1 MSGMLCLLNAATV
14 AKKLGKR
21 CREHKL
27 EMLEAVKFCALNL
40 KPAAPSLGE
49 REVEDEHNCDF
60 LMGFLALFAHELP
73 TAGEMQVALCIAS
86 QKYSLNPGLK
96 GFAQHCE
103 NNMLSMGGKRKKST
117 RLGEKNKVPPDEEET
132 QVTADPRSP
141 STPGSSVKPD
151 FGFHSLESPQSCM
164 HGEGEEGNEEENLTD
179 DECVDPAPDGCE
191 PEGLAECL
199 QEFEESEVQDQEQ
212 ELKDE
217 KQETEDEEQ
226 DDSGSA
232 GEMLG
237 DDKRRSKAEQES
249 SGTLKDRK
257 PLTDMPE
264 VSETLEAQAAQSL
277 RRLKAVEP
285 EEAKDEDG
293 QEGSKEPSKGPGA
306 GQGKKKLKRKK
317 TKRSLS
323 KAFKEAQ
330 ESKEVEEIK
339 QCEKAEKDE
348 EKEDGVKEDPGKS
361 KRAAAD
367 EPKHKPLPKK
377 KKTSEPPAAAAAAA
391 ASRPSETPK
400 ETQDPTTLLLQ
411 KLADMDPEFKFQ
423 ANAKLPE
430 QSFYVNPGSTVAKE
444 MMERVNSKLLTS
456 YKDNSKGGV
465 NVAWRLSGGVVNAL
479 VPECRCCSAACVL
492 TRK

>member
-1 MSGMLCLLNAATV
+1 
-14 AKKLGKR
+14 
-21 CREHKL
+21 
-27 EMLEAVKFCALNL
+27 
-40 KPAAPSLGE
+40 
-49 REVEDEHNCDF
+49 
-60 LMGFLALFAHELP
+60 MGFLALFAHELP

-86 QKYSLNPGLK
+86 QKYGLNPGLK

-103 NNMLSMGGKRKKST
+103 NNMLTMGGKKTKKST

-132 QVTADPRSP
+132 QVPADPRSP

-199 QEFEESEVQDQEQ
+199 QEFEESEVKDQEQ
-212 ELKDE
+212 EVEDE
-217 KQETEDEEQ
+217 QQEAEDEEQ

-264 VSETLEAQAAQSL
+264 VSETLEAQAADSL
-277 RRLKAVEP
+277 RRLKALEP
-285 EEAKDEDG
+285 EEAEDEDG
-293 QEGSKEPSKGPGA
+293 QEGGKDKA

-317 TKRSLS
+317 TRRSLA
-323 KAFKEAQ
+323 KAFKEV
-330 ESKEVEEIK
+330 KEPNEAEGIK

-348 EKEDGVKEDPGKS
+348 EKEAGSKEGPGKS
-361 KRAAAD
+361 KRAAED
-367 EPKHKPLPKK
+367 EPKDKPLPKK
-377 KKTSEPPAAAAAAA
+377 KKKGEPPAAAPAAV
-391 ASRPSETPK
+391 ASQPSEAPK
-400 ETQDPTTLLLQ
+400 ETQDPATLLLQ

-444 MMERVNSKLLTS
+444 MMGRVNSKLLTS
-456 YKDNSKGGV
+456 YKDNAKGGV

-479 VPECRCCSAACVL
+479 
-492 TRK
+492 